1 MLVSEESEIL
11 ELEMSDE
18 GDFLKPCLGWLD
30 TPTAILTAM
39 SSL

>member
-1 MLVSEESEIL
+1 MLVSESETL

-30 TPTAILTAM
+30 TPTAILTAK